1 VYARRGNGTFAFRHT
16 RLRRHDESGLPG
28 ESPGII
34 TGVKPL
40 NDANPDTL
48 PLLDAAIIAGL
59 RDVMAEE
66 FTALIN
72 TFLNDLL
79 IQLDR
84 LQQAIDQGS
93 AAGVQPIAHKLKSSC
108 GSLGAFRLAE
118 LMRQLEQAGRLN
130 ALSGAAD
137 LLQRIQAVAGETC
150 AGLRALPD

>member
-1 VYARRGNGTFAFRHT
+1 M
-16 RLRRHDESGLPG
+16 
-28 ESPGII
+28 
-34 TGVKPL
+34 
-40 NDANPDTL
+40 NDANPDAL

-72 TFLNDLL
+72 IFLNDLL

-84 LQQAIDQGS
+84 LQRAVDQGS
-93 AAGVQPIAHKLKSSC
+93 ATDVYPIAHKLKSTC

-130 ALSGAAD
+130 ALNGAAE

-150 AGLRALPD
+150 ASLRALLD